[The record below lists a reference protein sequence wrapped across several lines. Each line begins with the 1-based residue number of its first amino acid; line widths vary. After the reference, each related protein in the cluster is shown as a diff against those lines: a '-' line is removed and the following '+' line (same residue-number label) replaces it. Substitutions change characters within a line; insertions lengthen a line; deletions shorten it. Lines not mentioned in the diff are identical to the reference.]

1 MHARTR
7 TLGLCLLTSFPAPA
21 MAQGVFACSWGPK
34 AEDVR
39 HFLGK

>member
-7 TLGLCLLTSFPAPA
+7 TLGLCLLTSFPA
-21 MAQGVFACSWGPK
+21 MAQGVFAGSWGPK